1 MRRPAG
7 SRPGR
12 SAPARRR
19 PPARRGARRAG
30 PAKPQL
36 VRLRM
41 PSRRDAVAPTIDR
54 ILEAVTPA
62 GLDGDRLTDLAV
74 ALAEALSNAA
84 VHGHRLDPERR
95 VAVAVAVSPGC
106 VVVEVSD
113 SGGGFDARGVSDPTE
128 PERQL
133 APGGRGIFLMRR
145 LVDEV
150 AYNAAGNSVRLT
162 VRQPPDPDGS
172 QPS

>member
-1 MRRPAG
+1 
-7 SRPGR
+7 
-12 SAPARRR
+12 
-19 PPARRGARRAG
+19 
-30 PAKPQL
+30 
-36 VRLRM
+36 M

-54 ILEAVTPA
+54 ILEAVAPA

-84 VHGHRLDPERR
+84 VHGHRLDPKRR
-95 VAVAVAVSPGC
+95 VLVAVSISPGC

-113 SGGGFDARGVSDPTE
+113 SGRGFDAHGVSDPTV

-133 APGGRGIFLMRR
+133 ATGGRGIFLMRR

-150 AYNAAGNSVRLT
+150 AFNPAGNCVRLT
-162 VRQPPDPDGS
+162 VRQGRDGKGES
-172 QPS
+172 

>member
-1 MRRPAG
+1 MA
-7 SRPGR
+7 
-12 SAPARRR
+12 
-19 PPARRGARRAG
+19 
-30 PAKPQL
+30 
-36 VRLRM
+36 
-41 PSRRDAVAPTIDR
+41 SRRDAVAPTIDR
-54 ILEAVTPA
+54 ILEAVVPA

-84 VHGHRLDPERR
+84 VHGHRLDARRR
-95 VAVAVAVSPGC
+95 VAIAVAMSPGC

-113 SGGGFDARGVSDPTE
+113 SGSGFDAGRVSDPTS

-150 AYNAAGNSVRLT
+150 AYNRVGNTVRLT
-162 VRQPPDPDGS
+162 VRQPTGGNGS
-172 QPS
+172 S